1 MRVLSGIQPS
11 GSLHIGNYFGM
22 MKRMIEYQESHEL
35 FVFIVNYHALTS
47 VADRKVLEKGTIE
60 AALDFLALGLD
71 PEKSVFWIQSDVPEV
86 TELTWILSNVTSM
99 GLLERCHAYK
109 DKIARGLQSNHGL
122 FAYPVLM
129 AADILLYQADLVP
142 VGGDQKQ
149 HVEVARDIAQR
160 FNNIFEDTFTL
171 PEPAVGEE
179 VAAVPGIDG
188 QKMSK
193 SYNNTLEIFAEEK
206 PLRKKVMRIKTD
218 STPVEAPKDPDRCSV
233 FGLYRLFAS
242 PGQVEQMAQRYR
254 AGGMGYAQAKEA
266 LFERMWEHFR
276 PYREKREE
284 LAANPGKVRT
294 ILKEGA
300 EKARRI
306 ALPTLVRAKKK
317 VGLIY

>member
-1 MRVLSGIQPS
+1 
-11 GSLHIGNYFGM
+11 M
-22 MKRMIEYQESHEL
+22 MKRMIEFQESQEL

-266 LFERMWEHFR
+266 LFELMWEHFR